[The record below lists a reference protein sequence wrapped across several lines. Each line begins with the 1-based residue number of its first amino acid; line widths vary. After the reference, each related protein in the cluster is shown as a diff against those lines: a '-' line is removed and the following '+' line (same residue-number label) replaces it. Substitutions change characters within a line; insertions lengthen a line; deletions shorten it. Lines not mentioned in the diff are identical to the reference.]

1 MPYPVLDAHI
11 ALQIGEKF
19 EPAEA
24 APVIAAM
31 FPEFTRANHVAW
43 ANRFASLF
51 TRSIYKWVQAP
62 LSLHLGNVDIERE
75 RALQHPVITRPE
87 WRQEAR

>member
-1 MPYPVLDAHI
+1 
-11 ALQIGEKF
+11 
-19 EPAEA
+19 
-24 APVIAAM
+24 M
-31 FPEFTRANHVAW
+31 FPYKFIFGKLFVMIQATHAAW

-87 WRQEAR
+87 WRQNAR